1 MEQDTSVATDTASRA
16 VSEPIAPQQET
27 EDTTPAPTKPHPL
40 SMSLVPDSPTPAP
53 ELDESNLTVL
63 EEPSEVLEEDV
74 SGPALQVLPEMSGE
88 LSELSVVGDIDLAQ
102 LGPDGEPFE
111 GSGELAQLQATD
123 DLLGGEAMD
132 QSADP
137 FISPSA
143 PPQ

>member
-1 MEQDTSVATDTASRA
+1 MEQDTSVAPDTASRA

-123 DLLGGEAMD
+123 DLLGGEPMD
-132 QSADP
+132 PSADP
-137 FISPSA
+137 VISPSA